1 MTMAGVALCHC
12 AGESAAYLEWRS
24 KGAAAMAVNG
34 FLQRL
39 GIKNPI
45 LLAPMAG
52 SGGTPELAAAVSNA
66 GGLGAWGGGYA
77 KPEEIAATIRRIRD
91 LTKHPF
97 SINFFAG
104 GYETEC
110 ALDAQPMLDIVG
122 EVHARLGLPPPV
134 LPAMPRSPFDEQLEA
149 VLEERPPVFSF
160 TFGMPSSAQ
169 IAALKKRGIAIA
181 GTATTIEEARRLAHA
196 GVDAIAAQGAEAGA
210 HRGSF
215 AAPFEQ
221 SMVPLAVLL
230 RGICAGVALPVIA
243 SGGIMDGRDV
253 ATAMTLGAAA
263 VQLGTAFLP
272 CPESGAP
279 PVYKRALLE
288 AGNDTTVITRAFTG
302 RPARGIANTFIAMV
316 AGKEHAILPFRQ
328 QNDLTRPMR
337 NAAGQQGLAD
347 FISLWAGQGVA
358 RSRAM
363 PAGELVRTL
372 VEESLVAEVARA

>member
-1 MTMAGVALCHC
+1 MVM
-12 AGESAAYLEWRS
+12 
-24 KGAAAMAVNG
+24 NP

-39 GIKNPI
+39 DVEHPI

-66 GGLGAWGGGYA
+66 GGLGAWGGAYA
-77 KPEEIAATIRRIRD
+77 KPEEIAATIRHIRQ
-91 LTKHPF
+91 LTSRPF
-97 SINFFAG
+97 NINLFAG
-104 GYETEC
+104 GYESDREI
-110 ALDAQPMLDIVG
+110 DPQPILELVG
-122 EVHARLGLPPPV
+122 EAHAKLGLPPPT
-134 LPAMPRSPFDEQLEA
+134 LPPLPENPFAAQLEV

-160 TFGMPSSAQ
+160 TFGIPSPAQ
-169 IAALKKRGIAIA
+169 IAALKKRDIAVI
-181 GTATTIEEARRLAHA
+181 GTATTVEEARILAQL

-215 AAPFEQ
+215 AAPFEE
-221 SMVPLAVLL
+221 SMVPLATLMRDIRAAVT
-230 RGICAGVALPVIA
+230 LPVIA

-253 ATAMTLGAAA
+253 ANALGQGAVA

-279 PVYKRALLE
+279 PVYKRALVE
-288 AGNDTTVITRAFTG
+288 AKTDTTVITRAFSG
-302 RPARGIANTFIAMV
+302 RPARGLTNAFIAMT
-316 AGKEHAILPFRQ
+316 AGKEHLILPFRQ

-337 NAAGQQGLAD
+337 NAAGRQGMAD

-363 PAGELVRTL
+363 PAAELVATL
-372 VEESLVAEVARA
+372 VEESRVAESARR

>member
-1 MTMAGVALCHC
+1 
-12 AGESAAYLEWRS
+12 
-24 KGAAAMAVNG
+24 MAVNG